1 MKKIFHQ
8 LLFFNEKAMSRS
20 EEDSCS
26 SSEDEEITVDEEK
39 VQDLESKVCK
49 IFIRIKLLEYYF
61 I

>member
-1 MKKIFHQ
+1 
-8 LLFFNEKAMSRS
+8 MSRS